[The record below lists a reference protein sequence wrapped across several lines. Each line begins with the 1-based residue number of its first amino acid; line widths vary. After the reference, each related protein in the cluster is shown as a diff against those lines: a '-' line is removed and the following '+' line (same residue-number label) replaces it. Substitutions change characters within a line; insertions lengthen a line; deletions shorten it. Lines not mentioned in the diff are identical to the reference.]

1 MEICGNKA
9 VGDMSTFQD
18 FVKNP
23 LSEERWNAC
32 SFYLILCLVEIFQQL
47 KMKTTI

>member
-1 MEICGNKA
+1 MEICGKKV
-9 VGDMSTFQD
+9 VGDVPTSQD

-23 LSEERWNAC
+23 LSEERLNAC

-47 KMKTTI
+47 EMKTTI